1 MNNVNLITYQTKSA
15 QERITDNK
23 QTTVE
28 QGQETID
35 KIKSVLGLL
44 LRLWLRPLRL
54 HLVHNMELRKIP
66 PASRSKYVC
75 LGAFVIHL
83 FSCIN
88 FPSGCVRSF
97 PVRASGRL

>member
-35 KIKSVLGLL
+35 KIKSVL
-44 LRLWLRPLRL
+44 
-54 HLVHNMELRKIP
+54 
-66 PASRSKYVC
+66 
-75 LGAFVIHL
+75 F
-83 FSCIN
+83 
-88 FPSGCVRSF
+88 
-97 PVRASGRL
+97 